1 MDRIHSQHTSHLL
14 IPSDRTAL
22 IKALAAVVT
31 GIVLA
36 TSASAQNARDIRG
49 PTPYFTVEN
58 EPAPKL
64 VVDPALPG
72 PLSLGL
78 VQIQYRVE
86 NVRIL
91 PVFGEAALKVSP
103 RVGHLHI
110 SVDDLPWL
118 WADASDLNTVDIA
131 GMPPGPHKVKID
143 LVDANH
149 LVFPGQTATVE
160 FIVPAHGNMAH
171 K

>member
-1 MDRIHSQHTSHLL
+1 VKRTHSQHRPHVQNAITV
-14 IPSDRTAL
+14 L
-22 IKALAAVVT
+22 IKTLAAVVT
-31 GIVLA
+31 GTVLA

-49 PTPYFTVEN
+49 PTPYFAVEN

-72 PLSLGL
+72 PLALGL

-110 SVDDLPWL
+110 TVDDLPWL
-118 WADASDLNTVDIA
+118 WADASDLNTIDMA
-131 GMPPGPHKVKID
+131 GMPPGPHKVKIE

-149 LVFPGQTATVE
+149 QVFPGQVATVA
-160 FIVPAHGNMAH
+160 FTVPTQDKMPH